1 MFTDA
6 QLQKY
11 AQVLMWGMKKSRG
24 KPFKPGNF
32 ILLKTDLSA
41 LPLARVVNRYILD
54 AGMIPV
60 LRMAAPEGMEK
71 DFFALAD
78 NDQLKARIPG
88 DEDLYNHLDGAI
100 SLLAP
105 ESLTHMQDIDP
116 SKIAVWGM
124 NRKYLRDIMNY
135 REARGDFGWTLCLYP
150 TPELAEKAGMSIDE
164 YTQEVVQ
171 AVYLNDYDPAFLWE
185 RLYEMSSR
193 IKKWLD
199 SLEIKFLHIHSENTD
214 LWVDPGKERNWLGV
228 SGQNIP
234 SFEIFISPDW
244 RGTSGVYFADQP
256 SFRNGNIV
264 NGVQL
269 EFKNGQVQKVRAE
282 KGEDFVR
289 SQVEMD
295 EGASRLGEFSLTDR
309 RMSRIKRFMAHT
321 LYDENFGGEY
331 GNCHVALGAA
341 YPESFA
347 GDASSLDEEEKRKRG
362 FNDSALHWDLVNTEN
377 KKVYALLG
385 SGEKLLIYTDGEF
398 QLDGV

>member
-1 MFTDA
+1 
-6 QLQKY
+6 
-11 AQVLMWGMKKSRG
+11 
-24 KPFKPGNF
+24 
-32 ILLKTDLSA
+32 
-41 LPLARVVNRYILD
+41 
-54 AGMIPV
+54 
-60 LRMAAPEGMEK
+60 
-71 DFFALAD
+71 
-78 NDQLKARIPG
+78 
-88 DEDLYNHLDGAI
+88 
-100 SLLAP
+100 
-105 ESLTHMQDIDP
+105 
-116 SKIAVWGM
+116 
-124 NRKYLRDIMNY
+124 
-135 REARGDFGWTLCLYP
+135 
-150 TPELAEKAGMSIDE
+150 
-164 YTQEVVQ
+164 
-171 AVYLNDYDPAFLWE
+171 LW
-185 RLYEMSSR
+185 
-193 IKKWLD
+193 I
-199 SLEIKFLHIHSENTD
+199 
-214 LWVDPGKERNWLGV
+214 DPGKERNWLGI

-269 EFKNGQVQKVRAE
+269 EFENGQVQKVRAE